1 MRRIS
6 ASKLVRFVFDP
17 EIESYLFYNNP
28 TSPYEKL
35 VNYRLAKRYCRKRR
49 ESFNVL

>member
-28 TSPYEKL
+28 TTPYEKL
-35 VNYRLAKRYCRKRR
+35 VNYRLAKRYCRMIRKKKVRI
-49 ESFNVL
+49 